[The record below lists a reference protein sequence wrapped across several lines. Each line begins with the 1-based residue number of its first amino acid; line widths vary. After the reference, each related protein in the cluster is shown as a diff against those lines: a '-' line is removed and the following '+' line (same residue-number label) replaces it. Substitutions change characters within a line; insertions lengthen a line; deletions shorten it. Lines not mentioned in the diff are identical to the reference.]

1 MRSFHIPVMQREVVE
16 SLRCRPGGIYID
28 GTVGGGGHAGEIL
41 RHTAPGGLVIGMDV
55 DDDALRESEERLRP
69 FGHRKILVKGN
80 FADID
85 SILESLNIRE
95 VDGILLDLGVS
106 AHQLKTARRGF
117 SFFLN
122 AALDMRMDQGRG
134 LSAYDI
140 INTFP
145 EKELERIIKD
155 FGEEIMARRI
165 VKMISMRRKASP
177 IKTTAELADVIVKAL
192 PSSLKTKKIHPATR
206 TFQAIRIYVNNELLN
221 LDDAINRGV
230 DVLRK
235 SGRFSIISFHSLEDR
250 IVKDGFR
257 SWEKGCICPPSLP
270 VCACHRKAKLKIL
283 TRKPI
288 TPAASEI
295 ECNPQARSAKL
306 RTAERI

>member
-1 MRSFHIPVMQREVVE
+1 MCSFHIPVMQREVVE

-41 RHTAPGGLVIGMDV
+41 RHTAPDGLLIGIDV
-55 DDDALRESEERLRP
+55 DVDALRESEERLRP
-69 FGHRKILVKGN
+69 FGRRKILVKGN

-85 SILESLNIRE
+85 AILESLNIRE

-117 SFFLN
+117 SFSLN
-122 AALDMRMDQGRG
+122 AALDMRMDQSRG

-155 FGEEIMARRI
+155 YGEEIMASRI
-165 VKMISMRRKASP
+165 VKMISMRRKTSP
-177 IKTTAELADVIVKAL
+177 IKTTAELADAIVKAL
-192 PSSLKTKKIHPATR
+192 PSPFKTKRIHPATR

-221 LDDAINRGV
+221 LHDAVNRGV
-230 DVLRK
+230 DVLRT

-270 VCACHRKAKLKIL
+270 VCACHRKTKLKIL

-295 ECNPQARSAKL
+295 ESNPQARSAKL
-306 RTAERI
+306 RAAERI

>member
-1 MRSFHIPVMQREVVE
+1 MCSFHIPVMQREVIE
-16 SLRCRPGGIYID
+16 SLRCGPGGIYVD
-28 GTVGGGGHAGEIL
+28 GTLGGGGHACEIL
-41 RHTAPGGLVIGMDV
+41 RHSAPDGLLIGLDV
-55 DDDALRESEERLRP
+55 DDDALRESGERLRP
-69 FGHRKILVKGN
+69 FGSRKTLVKGN

-85 SILESLNIRE
+85 TILASLNIRE

-106 AHQLKTARRGF
+106 AHQLKTAHRGF
-117 SFFLN
+117 SFSLN
-122 AALDMRMDQGRG
+122 AALDMRMDQSRG

-145 EKELERIIKD
+145 EKELERIIKEY
-155 FGEEIMARRI
+155 GEEMMARRI
-165 VKMISMRRKASP
+165 VKKISMRRKTSP
-177 IKTTAELADVIVKAL
+177 IETTAELADVIVKAS
-192 PSSLKTKKIHPATR
+192 PSPFKTRKIHPATR

-221 LDDAINRGV
+221 LHNAVNRGV

-235 SGRFSIISFHSLEDR
+235 SGRISIISFHSLEDR
-250 IVKDGFR
+250 IVKEGFR

>member
-1 MRSFHIPVMQREVVE
+1 MCSFHIPVMQREVVE
-16 SLRCRPGGIYID
+16 SLRCRPGGIYVD

-41 RHTAPGGLVIGMDV
+41 QHTAPNGLVIGMDV

-122 AALDMRMDQGRG
+122 AALDMRMDKGRG

-165 VKMISMRRKASP
+165 AKMISMRRKASP

>member
-1 MRSFHIPVMQREVVE
+1 MCSFHIPVMQSEVVE
-16 SLRCRPGGIYID
+16 SLRCRPGGIYVD
-28 GTVGGGGHAGEIL
+28 GTVGGGGHAGKIL
-41 RHTAPGGLVIGMDV
+41 QHTAPDGLLIGLDV

-69 FGHRKILVKGN
+69 FGSRKILVKGN

-85 SILESLNIRE
+85 AILDSLNIRE

-106 AHQLKTARRGF
+106 AHQLKTAHRGF
-117 SFFLN
+117 SFSLN
-122 AALDMRMDQGRG
+122 AALDMRMDQSRG
-134 LSAYDI
+134 LCAYDI

-155 FGEEIMARRI
+155 YGEEIMASRI
-165 VKMISMRRKASP
+165 VKMISMRRKTSP
-177 IKTTAELADVIVKAL
+177 IKTTAELADAIVKAL
-192 PSSLKTKKIHPATR
+192 PSPFKTKRIHPATR

-221 LDDAINRGV
+221 LHDAINRGV
-230 DVLRK
+230 DVLRT

-257 SWEKGCICPPSLP
+257 SWEKECICPPSLP
-270 VCACHRKAKLKIL
+270 VCACHRKAKLKVI

-295 ECNPQARSAKL
+295 ESNPKARSAKL

>member
-1 MRSFHIPVMQREVVE
+1 MCSFHIPVMQREVVE
-16 SLRCRPGGIYID
+16 SLRCRPGGTYVD
-28 GTVGGGGHAGEIL
+28 GTVGGGGHAAEIL
-41 RHTAPGGLVIGMDV
+41 RHTAPDGLLIGIDV

-80 FADID
+80 FADIGA
-85 SILESLNIRE
+85 ILESLNIRE

-117 SFFLN
+117 SFSLN
-122 AALDMRMDQGRG
+122 AALDMRMDQSRG

-155 FGEEIMARRI
+155 FGEEIRAERI
-165 VKMISMRRKASP
+165 AKMISMRRKTSP

-192 PSSLKTKKIHPATR
+192 PSPFKTRKIHPATR
-206 TFQAIRIYVNNELLN
+206 SFQAIRIYVNNELLN
-221 LDDAINRGV
+221 LHNAVNRGV

-250 IVKDGFR
+250 IVKEGFR
-257 SWEKGCICPPSLP
+257 SWEKACICPPSFP

-295 ECNPQARSAKL
+295 ESNPQARSAKL

>member
-1 MRSFHIPVMQREVVE
+1 MCSFHIPVMQREVVE
-16 SLRCRPGGIYID
+16 SLGCHPGGIYVD

-41 RHTAPGGLVIGMDV
+41 RHTAPDGLLIGIDV
-55 DDDALRESEERLRP
+55 DDDALRESEERLST
-69 FGHRKILVKGN
+69 FGPRKILVKGN

-85 SILESLNIRE
+85 AILESLNIGQ

-117 SFFLN
+117 SFSLN
-122 AALDMRMDQGRG
+122 AALDMRMDQSRG
-134 LSAYDI
+134 PSAYDV
-140 INTFP
+140 INTFSAR
-145 EKELERIIKD
+145 ELERIIKD
-155 FGEEIMARRI
+155 FGEEIMAERI
-165 VKMISMRRKASP
+165 AKMISMRRKSSP
-177 IKTTAELADVIVKAL
+177 IKTTAELADVILRAL
-192 PSSLKTKKIHPATR
+192 PSPFKTGKIHPATR

-221 LDDAINRGV
+221 LHNAINRGV
-230 DVLRK
+230 DVIRK

-257 SWEKGCICPPSLP
+257 SWERECICPPSLP
-270 VCACHRKAKLKIL
+270 VCACHSKAKLKVV
-283 TRKPI
+283 TRKPV

-295 ECNPQARSAKL
+295 ESNPQARSAKL